1 MKSYPPIGRLRFIYS
16 TLAKIVDS
24 TKCKSIKSISFV
36 VRLETSKSGMKYNFS
51 VVKLASLFPLL
62 MLFLTLAK
70 GESSYSFASTSHQI
84 SFSQEFTRLS
94 DESAVTAKINSN
106 IAKENSDSSKPFS
119 KYPFSENTKNEK
131 EDEKE
136 DDKEKDHVN
145 PLNSNSCLEMI
156 SVNRS
161 LLL

>member
-1 MKSYPPIGRLRFIYS
+1 
-16 TLAKIVDS
+16 
-24 TKCKSIKSISFV
+24 
-36 VRLETSKSGMKYNFS
+36 MKYNLS

-145 PLNSNSCLEMI
+145 PAKLKFLLGDDFCKQEFTAL
-156 SVNRS
+156 VDGKPYKKS
-161 LLL
+161 LPLYLLFHSWKTHLI